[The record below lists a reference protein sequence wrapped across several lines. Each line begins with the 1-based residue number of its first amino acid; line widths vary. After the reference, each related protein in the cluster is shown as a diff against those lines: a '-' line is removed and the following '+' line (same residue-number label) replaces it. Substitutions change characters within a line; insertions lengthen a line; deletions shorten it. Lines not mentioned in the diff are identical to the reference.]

1 MRNAELE
8 RLAKPDSDASIR
20 AAAVERL
27 TGLIT
32 NKTSEE
38 DDDSDKTHFTL
49 FQFQLEEGW
58 FSVFLVA
65 AVVYTTIWSI
75 QAAAWVDGLSVL
87 SFTTLLGLAYGLF
100 AAKQVHLPRWP
111 LHLVAA
117 ILAIGLAYLQTAG
130 AFYQG
135 SVPALFNGLVRWSQ
149 VVVGG
154 GNSNDDSIFLLLILL
169 LGFALA
175 YLSTWLIY
183 RTRSPWLMILANA
196 TVMLINLS
204 SLSDSYIV
212 FLTIFLVA
220 SLLLLLRF
228 NLHISLRR
236 WRKQGLRYADDIG
249 WDFMQAGALISIG
262 ILVFSWLMP
271 AGYDNSVL
279 SQVWNVNANS
289 IQSTMA
295 RVIALNGGTALSNHG
310 NFRNTLV
317 LSGNPNLNQDIV
329 MTMTTDGDGS
339 QYLQYISYDTYT
351 PQGWSVSALQGYAIK
366 ANQPIATSI
375 MDTHT
380 ETQKITVVNPPGEQY
395 PYLGGASTILQLS
408 VPTTLMEDNYDGSIV
423 AWVGQHGTLPAGAT
437 YTVESSV
444 SSADTQSLRAV
455 PMPANAPQPPPNID
469 APLEPNYFDQSTVQ
483 MYTQLP
489 ASYDPRVKAL
499 AESITKNV
507 PTMYDKAAA
516 IENFL
521 RTHYTYS
528 VNVQRPPNEDG
539 VSWFLF
545 DSPGKAYCNYFA
557 TAMAVLLRSVGVP
570 ARVVAGYTHG
580 TYDTKT
586 QRWVIRGSDAHA
598 WTQVYFAGYG
608 WVNFEP
614 SPGFNTFTRPLP
626 NQYASNSG
634 NGNSAAGGN
643 GSNAA
648 NLERQRLAALAG
660 QGGNDAGS
668 LGAGNGSA
676 QLRQNLSMTL
686 GGLLFLLLLSGI
698 VFVLWWRRLFRRYNL
713 AMQFYGRLCIL
724 AGWAGIQLRPSQ
736 TPNEYTRNLAQSTAL
751 DRDALEKL
759 GDIYTRTQ
767 WADPASKEHPHNSG
781 EMAQLTG
788 LWRYLQPRMFFYVL
802 RHPHFLRKIPEGL
815 VSLLATMRTRR
826 KQHHLIDQE
835 F

>member
-1 MRNAELE
+1 MRGAELE
-8 RLAKPDSDASIR
+8 RLAKANSDASTR

-27 TGLIT
+27 ANLIT
-32 NKTSEE
+32 NEMSEK
-38 DDDSDKTHFTL
+38 DDSDKRPFIP

-65 AVVYTTIWSI
+65 AVIYTTIWSI

-87 SFTTLLGLAYGLF
+87 SFTTLLGLICGLF

-117 ILAIGLAYLQTAG
+117 ILAVGLAYLQTAG

-135 SVPALFNGLVRWSQ
+135 SVPALFHGLVRWSQ
-149 VVVGG
+149 VVIGG
-154 GNSNDDSIFLLLILL
+154 GSSSDDSIFLLLILL

-204 SLSDSYIV
+204 NLGDSYIV
-212 FLTIFLVA
+212 FLVIFLVA

-228 NLHISLRR
+228 NLHISLKR
-236 WRKQGLRYADDIG
+236 WRKQGLRYAEDIG
-249 WDFMQAGALISIG
+249 WDFMQAGTLISIG
-262 ILVFSWLMP
+262 ILVFSWLLP
-271 AGYDNSVL
+271 AGYNNGVL
-279 SQVWNVNANS
+279 SQVWNINANS
-289 IQSTMA
+289 IQNAWA

-339 QYLQYISYDTYT
+339 QYLQFISYDTYA
-351 PQGWSVSALQGYAIK
+351 PQGWSISALQGYSIK
-366 ANQPIATSI
+366 ANQTIATSI
-375 MDTHT
+375 MDTHIEKQT
-380 ETQKITVVNPPGEQY
+380 ITVVNPPGEQY
-395 PYLGGASTILQLS
+395 PYLGGASSILQVSL
-408 VPTTLMEDNYDGSIV
+408 PATLMESVNDGDIA
-423 AWVGQHGTLPAGAT
+423 AWIGQHGAVPAGTT
-437 YTVESSV
+437 YTVQSSV
-444 SSADTQSLRAV
+444 SSADIQSLRAV
-455 PMPANAPQPPPNID
+455 PMPADAPQPPPDID
-469 APLEPNYFDQSTVQ
+469 APLEPNYFDQNTVQ
-483 MYTQLP
+483 IYTQLP
-489 ASYDPRVKAL
+489 QNYDPRVSAL
-499 AESITKNV
+499 AKSITKNA
-507 PTMYDKAAA
+507 PTMYDKAVA
-516 IENFL
+516 IENYL
-521 RTHYTYS
+521 RSHYAYS
-528 VNVQRPPNEDG
+528 VNVQRPENEDG

-545 DSPGKAYCNYFA
+545 DSPGRAYCNYFA
-557 TAMAVLLRSVGVP
+557 SAMAMLLRSVGIP

-580 TYDTKT
+580 TYDAKT

-608 WVNFEP
+608 WINFEP

-626 NQYASNSG
+626 NQYASNSSSG
-634 NGNSAAGGN
+634 TSAAGAN

-648 NLERQRLAALAG
+648 NLERQRLAAIAG

-668 LGAGNGSA
+668 LGAANGA
-676 QLRQNLSMTL
+676 DQLRQNLSITL
-686 GGLLFLLLLSGI
+686 GGLLFLLLISGI
-698 VFVLWWRRLFRRYNL
+698 VFVVWWRRLFQRYNL

-724 AGWAGIQLRPSQ
+724 ASWAGIQLRPSQ
-736 TPNEYTRNLAQSTAL
+736 TPYEYTRGLAQSTAL

-767 WADPASKEHPHNSG
+767 WADPSSKEHPRNSG
-781 EMAQLTG
+781 EMTELMG

-802 RHPHFLRKIPEGL
+802 RHPHFLRKVPAGIAR
-815 VSLLATMRTRR
+815 LLATVRKRR
-826 KQHHLIDQE
+826 KQHHLMEQE
-835 F
+835 DL